1 MNRTNLRTIL
11 FVTFLSVVM
20 LSLCT
25 LSFSAQDTS
34 QTDRDK
40 DKTTTGTD
48 RDRNTTGTDR
58 TTTGND
64 RDTTTQDTDRDRST
78 TGADRNRTAG
88 TDTTTTGTDRTGT
101 YRADQSR
108 AGSGGSG
115 TLSAMLVDRENKA
128 RKGEATV
135 QVTTSGIKIVDPA
148 SAHEQPKSGQ
158 GHFHYRLDNG
168 PVIATTATKLSFHEL
183 TPGQHTITVMLA
195 GNDHS
200 PLGPQEMLNITVPSG
215 AGSTRSSSTGTSP
228 SGTTTSPSG
237 INPSGTNTPE
247 SNK

>member
-1 MNRTNLRTIL
+1 MNRTNMKSIV
-11 FVTFLSVVM
+11 FVSFLSVLM
-20 LSLCT
+20 LGLSNLSLT
-25 LSFSAQDTS
+25 AQDTS

-40 DKTTTGTD
+40 DKATTGSD
-48 RDRNTTGTDR
+48 RDRTTTGTDR
-58 TTTGND
+58 TTTGTD
-64 RDTTTQDTDRDRST
+64 RDTTTTGTDRDRST
-78 TGADRNRTAG
+78 TG
-88 TDTTTTGTDRTGT
+88 TDRSGT
-101 YRADQSR
+101 YGTSQGR
-108 AGSGGSG
+108 AGSGGAG

-128 RKGEATV
+128 QKGEATV
-135 QVTTSGIKIVDPA
+135 QVTTSRIKIVDPA

-200 PLGPQEMLNITVPSG
+200 PLGPQETMNITVPSG
-215 AGSTRSSSTGTSP
+215 AGSSRTSSTGTIP

-237 INPSGTNTPE
+237 TNPSGTDPSGT
-247 SNK
+247 SK

>member
-1 MNRTNLRTIL
+1 MNRTNLRTIV
-11 FVTFLSVVM
+11 FVSFLSVLL
-20 LSLCT
+20 LSLCN
-25 LSFSAQDTS
+25 LSASAQDTS
-34 QTDRDK
+34 QTDRDQ
-40 DKTTTGTD
+40 DRTTTGTD
-48 RDRNTTGTDR
+48 RDRSTTGTDR
-58 TTTGND
+58 NS
-64 RDTTTQDTDRDRST
+64 ST
-78 TGADRNRTAG
+78 G
-88 TDTTTTGTDRTGT
+88 TDTTTTGTDRSGTHGTNQSRTGT
-101 YRADQSR
+101 
-108 AGSGGSG
+108 GGSG

-128 RKGEATV
+128 RKAEATV

-148 SAHEQPKSGQ
+148 SAQEKPRSGQ

-200 PLGPQEMLNITVPSG
+200 PLGPQETLNVTVPSG
-215 AGSTRSSSTGTSP
+215 AGSARTSSTGTIP

-237 INPSGTNTPE
+237 TNPSGTNTPE

>member
-1 MNRTNLRTIL
+1 MNRTHMRTIV
-11 FVTFLSVVM
+11 FVSFLSVSM
-20 LSLCT
+20 LGFS
-25 LSFSAQDTS
+25 SFLVNAQDTS

-40 DKTTTGTD
+40 S
-48 RDRNTTGTDR
+48 TTGTDR
-58 TTTGND
+58 TTTGGNS
-64 RDTTTQDTDRDRST
+64 TTTGSDRDRST
-78 TGADRNRTAG
+78 TGTDRG
-88 TDTTTTGTDRTGT
+88 TTTTGTDRSGN
-101 YRADQSR
+101 YGASQSR
-108 AGSGGSG
+108 AGSGGAG

-135 QVTTSGIKIVDPA
+135 QVTTSGVKIVDPA

-200 PLGPQEMLNITVPSG
+200 PLGPQETMNITVPSG
-215 AGSTRSSSTGTSP
+215 AGSARTSSTGTIP

-237 INPSGTNTPE
+237 TNPSGTDSSGT
-247 SNK
+247 SK

>member
-1 MNRTNLRTIL
+1 MNRTNLRTIV
-11 FVTFLSVVM
+11 FVSFLSVMM
-20 LSLCT
+20 LSLCN
-25 LSFSAQDTS
+25 LSISAQDTS

-48 RDRNTTGTDR
+48 RDRTTTSTDRDRTTTGTDR
-58 TTTGND
+58 
-64 RDTTTQDTDRDRST
+64 DRS
-78 TGADRNRTAG
+78 
-88 TDTTTTGTDRTGT
+88 TTGTDRTGT
-101 YRADQSR
+101 YETDQNR
-108 AGSGGSG
+108 TASGGTGKLSG
-115 TLSAMLVDRENKA
+115 MLVDRENKA

-158 GHFHYRLDNG
+158 GHFHYKLDNG

-195 GNDHS
+195 ANDHS
-200 PLGPQEMLNITVPSG
+200 PLGPEVTLNITVPPG
-215 AGSTRSSSTGTSP
+215 ASSTRSSSTGTSP

-237 INPSGTNTPE
+237 TNPSGTNTPE